1 MTKPLSSLATLPST
15 IMSTVLRSG
24 VSCQPLVVI
33 LSMPSLL
40 RLTSASSSALGTSR
54 KTEYL
59 KSWLETALS
68 VGATIF
74 FKSSQRVFHS
84 NRYTPSR
91 IGFGV
96 VGSKERGSVGGLVW
110 VGASLH
116 VRGV

>member
-33 LSMPSLL
+33 LSMPSLA

-68 VGATIF
+68 VWATI
-74 FKSSQRVFHS
+74 SLRSTPRVLPP
-84 NRYTPSR
+84 NR
-91 IGFGV
+91 
-96 VGSKERGSVGGLVW
+96 
-110 VGASLH
+110 
-116 VRGV
+116 